1 MSRPAAASKALKM
14 EVAVPVCLDATK
26 CIAVCCLGY
35 IQITKVLSSSFR
47 DLEEKKKKKEGR
59 KKRSYSSGRVRIDAP
74 FRQEQLN
81 HVLPRVHSRHVKSIV
96 IVLSVKR
103 KTEPV
108 FSVTFNDFFFFL
120 LSFPR
125 TNRFH
130 AIGRGQYG
138 AIYKGNRLINRVL
151 PRPC

>member
-108 FSVTFNDFFFFL
+108 FSMTFNDFFFFFRFV
-120 LSFPR
+120 SF
-125 TNRFH
+125 RFRERIVSTRLDGVNM
-130 AIGRGQYG
+130 AQY
-138 AIYKGNRLINRVL
+138 IKGTD
-151 PRPC
+151 